1 MPTWREAVLEGVK
14 EAARLH
20 ERLGLQ
26 AQIEA
31 TPSSVDVFAAIVELN
46 IPLMFRPLDG
56 LLGTFLPRPAPGIM
70 VTTERSLAI
79 QRFTGAHELGHC
91 YMGHEFSLDD
101 KSILARSPFGSRSY
115 DPREAAADAFAASFL
130 VPKWLLQIHAAR
142 HRWNARS
149 LHDPVTVYQL
159 SLRLGTSFDATCRSL
174 KQHEIIDVDVM
185 GKLLETAP
193 KKIKQHILAGSE
205 MENWYP
211 DVWVLT
217 EADSATRIQ
226 GGPNDMFVLRLR
238 ENSGAGY
245 LWDLEELEAAGFAI
259 VTDSRHIPS
268 HEEEVGGVVER
279 VLTARLN
286 EPDHGR
292 SGRISLNETRP
303 WAENDGPAEQ
313 LTLIYDLFGKE
324 LGRPRAER
332 HRLAAA

>member
-1 MPTWREAVLEGVK
+1 MTTWRDAVLEGVK

-20 ERLGLQ
+20 DQLALRD
-26 AQIEA
+26 QIQA
-31 TPSSVDVFAAIVELN
+31 TPSSIDVFGAIVQLN

-56 LLGTFLPRPAPGIM
+56 LLGTFLPKPEPGIM

-91 YMGHEFSLDD
+91 YMGHEFSLDN

-130 VPKWLLQIHAAR
+130 LPKWLLEIHAAR
-142 HRWNARS
+142 HGWNARS
-149 LHDPVTVYQL
+149 MHDPLTAYQM

-174 KQHEIIDVDVM
+174 KHHEIIDADAL
-185 GKLLETAP
+185 GKLLEITP
-193 KKIKQHILAGSE
+193 KKIKQHVLNGYE
-205 MENWYP
+205 MESWRP

-226 GGPNDMFVLRLR
+226 GAPNDIFVLKLR

-245 LWDLEELEAAGFAI
+245 LWNLEELEAAGFAI
-259 VTDSRHIPS
+259 VTDSRHIPGN
-268 HEEEVGGVVER
+268 EEQIGAVVER
-279 VLTARLN
+279 ILTARLN

-292 SGRISLNETRP
+292 SGRISLSETRP
-303 WAENDGPAEQ
+303 WAEGDGPAER
-313 LTLIYDLFGKE
+313 LTLIYDLYGKE
-324 LGRPRAER
+324 SGRPRAER

>member
-1 MPTWREAVLEGVK
+1 MPTWRDAVLEGVK

-20 ERLGLQ
+20 EQLGLRS
-26 AQIEA
+26 QIEA
-31 TPSSVDVFAAIVELN
+31 TPGSIDVFAAIVQLN

-56 LLGTFLPRPAPGIM
+56 LLGTFLPKPAPGIM

-79 QRFTGAHELGHC
+79 QRFTSAHELGHC

-101 KSILARSPFGSRSY
+101 NSILGRSPFGSRSY

-142 HRWNARS
+142 HEWNARS
-149 LHDPVTVYQL
+149 MHDAPTVYQL

-174 KQHEIIDVDVM
+174 RHHDIIDADTM
-185 GKLLETAP
+185 ASLLDIRP
-193 KKIKQHILAGSE
+193 KKIKQHILDGYE
-205 MENWYP
+205 MENWHP

-226 GGPNDMFVLRLR
+226 GGPDDVFVLKLR

-245 LWDLEELEAAGFAI
+245 LWNLEQLEAAGFVI
-259 VTDSRHIPS
+259 VTDIRHIPGQ
-268 HEEEVGGVVER
+268 EEAVGGVVER
-279 VLTARLN
+279 ILTARLN

-292 SGRISLNETRP
+292 SGRISLIETRP
-303 WAENDGPAEQ
+303 WAESDGPAEQ
-313 LTLIYDLFGKE
+313 LTLIYDLYGKE
-324 LGRPRAER
+324 SGRPRAER

>member
-14 EAARLH
+14 EATRLH
-20 ERLGLQ
+20 EQLATR

-31 TPSSVDVFAAIVELN
+31 TPSSIDVFAAIVQMN

-56 LLGTFLPRPAPGIM
+56 LLGTFLPKPAPGIM

-101 KSILARSPFGSRSY
+101 KSILARYPFGSRSY

-130 VPKWLLQIHAAR
+130 VPKWLPEIHAAR
-142 HRWNARS
+142 HGWNARS
-149 LHDPVTVYQL
+149 MHDPVTVYQL
-159 SLRLGTSFDATCRSL
+159 SLRLGTSFDAACRSL
-174 KQHEIIDVDVM
+174 KHHEIIDADAM
-185 GKLLETAP
+185 GKLLEVTP
-193 KKIKQHILAGSE
+193 KKIKQHILKGQE
-205 MENWYP
+205 LENWYP
-211 DVWVLT
+211 DVWVLS
-217 EADSATRIQ
+217 EADTATRIQ
-226 GGPNDMFVLRLR
+226 GGPNDVFVVKLR

-245 LWDLEELEAAGFAI
+245 LWNLEELEEAGFAI
-259 VTDSRHIPS
+259 VTDKRIIPS
-268 HEEEVGGVVER
+268 HEDKIGGMVER
-279 VLTARLN
+279 VLTARLS

-292 SGRISLNETRP
+292 SGRISLNESRP
-303 WAENDGPAEQ
+303 WAAEDAPSDR
-313 LTLIYDLFGKE
+313 LTLIYDLYGKE

>member
-14 EAARLH
+14 EATRLH
-20 ERLGLQ
+20 EQLATR

-31 TPSSVDVFAAIVELN
+31 TPSSIDVFAAIVQMN

-56 LLGTFLPRPAPGIM
+56 LLGTFLPKPAPGIM

-130 VPKWLLQIHAAR
+130 VPRWLPEIHAAR
-142 HRWNARS
+142 HGWNARS
-149 LHDPVTVYQL
+149 MHDPLTVYQL
-159 SLRLGTSFDATCRSL
+159 SLRLGTSFDAACRSL
-174 KQHEIIDVDVM
+174 KHHEIIDADAM
-185 GKLLETAP
+185 GKLLEVTP
-193 KKIKQHILAGSE
+193 KKIKQHILEGHE
-205 MENWYP
+205 LENWYP
-211 DVWVLT
+211 DVWVLS
-217 EADSATRIQ
+217 EADTATRIQ
-226 GGPNDMFVLRLR
+226 GGPNDVFVLKLR

-245 LWDLEELEAAGFAI
+245 LWNLEDLEAAGFAI
-259 VTDSRHIPS
+259 VTDKRIIPS
-268 HEEEVGGVVER
+268 HEDKIGGMVER
-279 VLTARLN
+279 VLTTRLS

-292 SGRISLNETRP
+292 SGRISLNESRP
-303 WAENDGPAEQ
+303 WAAGDPPADR
-313 LTLIYDLFGKE
+313 LTLIYDLYGKE